1 MNKTKKKKWNNKKKI
16 NKEKNKLNHHEDF
29 HDPSSRFD
37 KPFPPIHSELENRH
51 QFENPGKKE
60 IVNVSAREFVCE
72 HDFYD
77 ENEILYHE
85 IENEIE
91 NEIESVHE
99 IDLEGETESDDDE
112 LREESA
118 SEH

>member
-1 MNKTKKKKWNNKKKI
+1 M
-16 NKEKNKLNHHEDF
+16 
-29 HDPSSRFD
+29 
-37 KPFPPIHSELENRH
+37 
-51 QFENPGKKE
+51 KKE

-91 NEIESVHE
+91 SVHE
-99 IDLEGETESDDDE
+99 IDLEGETESVDDE
-112 LREESA
+112 LREELA